1 MVNRWQESDRPRGAD
16 YDRRFTDL
24 AATGMDMHGEASLVA
39 EYAPTSVLDAGCGTG
54 RVAIEL
60 SRRGYDVTGVDL
72 DEAMLA
78 EARTKAPALTWLQG
92 DLADPGLDFGGRT
105 FDLIV
110 MAGNVLIFVAP
121 GTEGE
126 VIRNAAR
133 WLRPGGHLIT
143 GYSMRPGRLRARPAR
158 SPGRRG
164 RPRPPGPLVDL
175 GQGALRTGRQLCRGR
190 APAKDMRP
198 AHRHP
203 RNGDANLMTHSALNV
218 HDSPVSLIFT
228 HGN

>member
-24 AATGMDMHGEASLVA
+24 AATGMDMHGEAALVA
-39 EYAPTSVLDAGCGTG
+39 EYAPTSILDAGCGTG

-60 SRRGYDVTGVDL
+60 GRRGYDVIGVDL

-78 EARTKAPALTWLQG
+78 EARSKAPALTWLQG
-92 DLADPGLDFGGRT
+92 DLADPGLDLGGRT
-105 FDLIV
+105 FDLVV

-126 VIRNAAR
+126 VIQNAAR

-143 GYSMRPGRLRARPAR
+143 GYSINREGFGPGR
-158 SPGRRG
+158 
-164 RPRPPGPLVDL
+164 
-175 GQGALRTGRQLCRGR
+175 
-190 APAKDMRP
+190 
-198 AHRHP
+198 
-203 RNGDANLMTHSALNV
+203 
-218 HDSPVSLIFT
+218 HDSLAAGAGLVLQDRWSTWDKAPYTPTDAYAVAVHRREI
-228 HGN
+228 